1 MVDLDTNR
9 HLSVFDPYAFGNR
22 RVDII
27 GCGATGSRLALSIA
41 KLGVKH
47 IRCWDFDV
55 VEGHNIAN
63 QAFGLDDV
71 GKQKVV
77 ALQEMILR
85 QTGTRIDARDC
96 AYEGQESLGDIVFL
110 LTDTMK
116 SRKEIWESKIR
127 YQPGVKLM
135 IETRMGADQAR
146 IYAINPVEREQVLYW
161 EENWYGDETAEVSAC
176 GTRISVGPTAEALS
190 SFAVWTLIQWFD
202 SVTKEKEELMP
213 ERQVLLYLRPFTV
226 MVLSAMAK

>member
-1 MVDLDTNR
+1 MTDLDTNR

-27 GCGATGSRLALSIA
+27 GCGATGSRAALSIA
-41 KLGVKH
+41 KLGVKNIH
-47 IRCWDFDV
+47 CWDFDV

-85 QTGTRIDARDC
+85 QTGTKIEAHDC
-96 AYEGQESLGDIVFL
+96 AYEGQEALGQIVFL

-116 SRKEIWESKIR
+116 SRKDIWESRIR

-146 IYAINPVEREQVLYW
+146 IYAIDPVDREQVLYW
-161 EENWYGDETAEVSAC
+161 EENWYGDDKAEVSAC

-190 SFAVWTLIQWFD
+190 SFAVWSLIQWFD
-202 SVTKEKEELMP
+202 SVRQEKSELMP